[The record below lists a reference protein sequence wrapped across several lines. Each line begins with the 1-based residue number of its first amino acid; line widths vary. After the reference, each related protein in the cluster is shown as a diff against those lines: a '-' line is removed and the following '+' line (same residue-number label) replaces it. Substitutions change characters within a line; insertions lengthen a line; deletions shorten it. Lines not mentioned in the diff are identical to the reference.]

1 MQTWTLPKLEFVH
14 AMSLSGSLCL
24 TTHFAK
30 SNRKLCDLFL
40 LYLPSLIPSYHKSL
54 RVHVL
59 LNKIHLLYSLM
70 NKLSYLPSLRI
81 VWDLREFNLQC

>member
-24 TTHFAK
+24 TTHFTK

-40 LYLPSLIPSYHKSL
+40 LYLPSLIPSYRKSL
-54 RVHVL
+54 SACASQQDSPAL
-59 LNKIHLLYSLM
+59 FS
-70 NKLSYLPSLRI
+70 
-81 VWDLREFNLQC
+81 DE